1 MDNYKAIQ
9 EKLASRQNF
18 RGSSMSGAWLDSTQY
33 VVFSYASEIARI
45 DLLTEFEGE
54 VPCVRS
60 STTTSRHRNL
70 VKKAWGL

>member
-1 MDNYKAIQ
+1 
-9 EKLASRQNF
+9 
-18 RGSSMSGAWLDSTQY
+18 MSGAWLDSTQY

-45 DLLTEFEGE
+45 DLLTEFKGE

-60 STTTSRHRNL
+60 STTTTRHRNL